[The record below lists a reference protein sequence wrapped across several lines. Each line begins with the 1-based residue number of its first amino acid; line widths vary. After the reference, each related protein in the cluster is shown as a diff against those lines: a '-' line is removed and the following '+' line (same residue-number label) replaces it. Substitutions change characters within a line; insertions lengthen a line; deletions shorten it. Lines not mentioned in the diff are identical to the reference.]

1 MYFLW
6 LAAALICFA
15 YYILCASYAGIGS
28 SFIFIWL
35 IGGIFFSVVFGVRFA
50 HVRGIISVSHK
61 ISTAFAAVMII
72 GVILFVILECLVIS
86 GMTENTDEDCR
97 YVIVLGCQI
106 RGDRIT
112 RSLRKRLDKAYYYG
126 KKHEDA
132 VIIVSGGKGD
142 GENTTEAEAMFNY
155 LVEKGISPERII
167 QEDKSYNTDQN
178 MRYSA
183 KLMDDTTAKTAIVTS
198 NFHVYRAKKL
208 AAAKGITNTYGIAAG
223 SDKVLITNYMV
234 REAIGILKDFI
245 CHNF

>member
-112 RSLRKRLDKAYYYG
+112 RSLRKRLDKAYDYG

-132 VIIVSGGKGD
+132 IMKMG
-142 GENTTEAEAMFNY
+142 FRY
-155 LVEKGISPERII
+155 FR
-167 QEDKSYNTDQN
+167 DQ
-178 MRYSA
+178 MYQVVKA
-183 KLMDDTTAKTAIVTS
+183 TAKIRQKQKLCLTIS
-198 NFHVYRAKKL
+198 LKKELIPKESYRKINL
-208 AAAKGITNTYGIAAG
+208 TIQTRI
-223 SDKVLITNYMV
+223 
-234 REAIGILKDFI
+234 
-245 CHNF
+245 

>member
-112 RSLRKRLDKAYYYG
+112 RSLRKRLDKAYDYG

-132 VIIVSGGKGD
+132 VIIVSGGKGN

-155 LVEKGISPERII
+155 LVEKGINPERII

-198 NFHVYRAKKL
+198 NFHVYRALRLAKKQGY
-208 AAAKGITNTYGIAAG
+208 AKPCGIPAK
-223 SDKVLITNYMV
+223 SDARYQVHYLV
-234 REAIGILKDFI
+234 REFFALVKEKIKGNI
-245 CHNF
+245 

>member
-112 RSLRKRLDKAYYYG
+112 RSLRKRLDKAYDYG

-155 LVEKGISPERII
+155 LVEKESALKESFRKINLTIQTRI
-167 QEDKSYNTDQN
+167 
-178 MRYSA
+178 
-183 KLMDDTTAKTAIVTS
+183 
-198 NFHVYRAKKL
+198 
-208 AAAKGITNTYGIAAG
+208 
-223 SDKVLITNYMV
+223 
-234 REAIGILKDFI
+234 
-245 CHNF
+245 